1 MGEGELRIRNV
12 KLEVKTVE
20 INIRPAVPED
30 HEAAA
35 AIIAQVQQ
43 MHVDWRPDIYRPND
57 GLLPLEA
64 FSDECAK
71 GLAFVA
77 ECDGQV
83 AGVME
88 IVYRHIETPAHVTR
102 DIVFVD
108 TMAVDEPFR
117 GKGVGKAFFHYLKQL
132 KEEKRLDGIEL
143 QVNAKNT
150 AALRMYEKCGF
161 TFKSI
166 NMELLG

>member
-1 MGEGELRIRNV
+1 M
-12 KLEVKTVE
+12 EVRTVE
-20 INIRPAVPED
+20 IHIRPAVAED
-30 HEAAA
+30 HGAVA

-64 FSDECAK
+64 FADECAR

-117 GKGVGKAFFHYLKQL
+117 GQGVGKAFFRYLKQL
-132 KEEKRLDGIEL
+132 KEEKQLDGIEL

-166 NMELLG
+166 NMELLD

>member
-1 MGEGELRIRNV
+1 MNYELEVRNV
-12 KLEVKTVE
+12 E
-20 INIRPAVPED
+20 IHIRPAVAED
-30 HEAAA
+30 HGAVA

-64 FSDECAK
+64 FADECAR

-117 GKGVGKAFFHYLKQL
+117 GRGVGKAFFRYLKQL
-132 KEEKRLDGIEL
+132 MEEKQLDGIEL

-166 NMELLG
+166 NMELLD

>member
-1 MGEGELRIRNV
+1 M
-12 KLEVKTVE
+12 K

-30 HEAAA
+30 HEAVA

-57 GLLPLEA
+57 DLLPLEA
-64 FSDECAK
+64 FAEECAK

-77 ECDGQV
+77 EGDGQV
-83 AGVME
+83 VGVLE
-88 IVYRHIETPAHVTR
+88 VVFRHIETPAHVTR

-117 GKGVGKAFFHYLKQL
+117 GRGVGRAFFDYLKKL
-132 KEEKRLDGIEL
+132 KEEKQLDGIEL

-166 NMELLG
+166 NMELLD

>member
-1 MGEGELRIRNV
+1 MMNDELGV
-12 KLEVKTVE
+12 KAVE
-20 INIRPAVPED
+20 IEIRLAKPAD
-30 HEAAA
+30 HAAVA
-35 AIIAQVQQ
+35 AIVAQVQQ
-43 MHVDWRPDIYRPND
+43 LHVNWRPDIYRPND
-57 GLLPLEA
+57 ALLPLEDFA
-64 FSDECAK
+64 EECAK

-83 AGVME
+83 VGVLE
-88 IVYRHIETPAHVTR
+88 IAYRHIETPAHVTR
-102 DIVFVD
+102 NVLFVD

-117 GKGVGKAFFHYLKQL
+117 GRGVGHAFFDYLKKM
-132 KEEKRLDGIEL
+132 KEEKQLDGIEL

>member
-1 MGEGELRIRNV
+1 M
-12 KLEVKTVE
+12 E
-20 INIRPAVPED
+20 IHIRPAVPED
-30 HEAAA
+30 HGAVAG
-35 AIIAQVQQ
+35 IIAQVQQ

-57 GLLPLEA
+57 DLLPLDVFA
-64 FSDECAK
+64 DECAR

-117 GKGVGKAFFHYLKQL
+117 GKGVGKALFHYLKQL
-132 KEEKRLDGIEL
+132 KEEKQLDGIEL
-143 QVNAKNT
+143 QVNARNT

-166 NMELLG
+166 NMELLD